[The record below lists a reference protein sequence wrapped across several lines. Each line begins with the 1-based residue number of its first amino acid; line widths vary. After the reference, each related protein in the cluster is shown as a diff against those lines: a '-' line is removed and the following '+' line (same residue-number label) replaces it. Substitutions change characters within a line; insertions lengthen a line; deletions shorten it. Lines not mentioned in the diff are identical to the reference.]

1 LLSTSDGWDEVEAAF
16 LHYFHRQWTSSPW
29 QIGDV
34 VLIPSTDSFQ
44 GMPGYVAMLITIWRD
59 VVVVG
64 KEFFAR
70 IGLAAYPKHG
80 LVHQVFF
87 EAGDGEG

>member
-1 LLSTSDGWDEVEAAF
+1 
-16 LHYFHRQWTSSPW
+16 
-29 QIGDV
+29 
-34 VLIPSTDSFQ
+34 
-44 GMPGYVAMLITIWRD
+44 MPGYVATLITIWRD

-64 KEFFAR
+64 KELFAR